1 MLTARL
7 GPHGHGPGFGVFLYP
22 VKLVRLPLNEKTVG
36 PFHTPGRVFFV
47 GVLGFDSVSRFVYAP
62 DVFGILARPRGGIDE
77 QRDLQF

>member
-1 MLTARL
+1 MKKRW
-7 GPHGHGPGFGVFLYP
+7 GRF
-22 VKLVRLPLNEKTVG
+22 
-36 PFHTPGRVFFV
+36 TPSGRVFFV